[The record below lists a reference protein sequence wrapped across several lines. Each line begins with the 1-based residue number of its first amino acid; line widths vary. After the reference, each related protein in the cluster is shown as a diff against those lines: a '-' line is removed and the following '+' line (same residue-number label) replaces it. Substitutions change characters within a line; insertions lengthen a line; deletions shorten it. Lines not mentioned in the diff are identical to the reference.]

1 MCPVL
6 KDVRGA
12 VGAGGREPDGC
23 CPSCLVTDPPA
34 SGCLLWDGAHP
45 LPPPPLPALMGAT
58 DGEAGDSAWG
68 TGGTAL
74 GRWLP
79 LNNTLTDTPGNVFSL
94 VKKGHFVGF

>member
-1 MCPVL
+1 
-6 KDVRGA
+6 
-12 VGAGGREPDGC
+12 
-23 CPSCLVTDPPA
+23 
-34 SGCLLWDGAHP
+34 
-45 LPPPPLPALMGAT
+45 MGAT

-68 TGGTAL
+68 TGGMAL